1 MNKTLLSSLL
11 VTGMLMGA
19 AVPAFAADGKEFGSE
34 LQIDAKATTVNITVP
49 GTAPMIFNDDGTN
62 TLPSDFTVSNNSQIG
77 GVYLSEIA
85 LDAEESGWSLLA
97 ESADLK
103 TQAKDLKKI
112 KLKMGKEGTMK
123 LIAPTN
129 STDDSTGTATF
140 ASGEIDIPAAGSQKL
155 NFDVERGTFTED
167 IPNAKAFGM
176 TLTFKFK

>member
-1 MNKTLLSSLL
+1 MKKKLLSSLL
-11 VTGMLMGA
+11 IAGMLMGS
-19 AVPAFAADGKEFGSE
+19 AVPTFAADGKGFGSE
-34 LQIDAKATTVNITVP
+34 LQIDAKATTVNMTVP

-62 TLPSDFTVSNNSQIG
+62 TLPSEFTVQNNSKVG

-85 LDAEESGWSLLA
+85 LDAESSGWSLLA
-97 ESADLK
+97 DSADLK

-112 KLKMGKEGTMK
+112 KLKMGKVGVMK

-129 STDDSTGTATF
+129 TTDDSTGSATF
-140 ASGEIDIPAAGSQKL
+140 SSGEIDIPASGSQKL
-155 NFDVERGTFTED
+155 DFEVERGTFTEN